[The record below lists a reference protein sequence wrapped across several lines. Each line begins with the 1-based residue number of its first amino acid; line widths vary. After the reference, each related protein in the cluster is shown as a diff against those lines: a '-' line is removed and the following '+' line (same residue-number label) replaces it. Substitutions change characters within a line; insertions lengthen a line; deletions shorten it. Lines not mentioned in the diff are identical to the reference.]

1 MKYVCSVCGY
11 VYDEEKRAY
20 RLLNYLMDG
29 RVPYVGPTKGH
40 LHRRLLRNQPLLL

>member
-1 MKYVCSVCGY
+1 MYAQYADTSMMKK
-11 VYDEEKRAY
+11 KRAY